1 MGKILFFGGIV
12 LVVLGAIGG
21 LAFIGPAI
29 TGAGGRFPSLMAVL
43 VLGALPAAIGLSL
56 ITIGS
61 RRSKL
66 EAENDERGF
75 SEMTVALARKN
86 GGQIALDQ
94 VCKASGLPKDEA
106 TARMRTL
113 TGRGLFDMDFDDNGQ
128 MSWKLTGSQ
137 SPQLASRS

>member
-12 LVVLGAIGG
+12 LLVLGVIGG
-21 LAFIGPAI
+21 LAFIGPVI
-29 TGAGGRFPSLMAVL
+29 SGAGGRFPSLMAVL

-61 RRSKL
+61 KRSKV
-66 EAENDERGF
+66 ESESDERGF

-86 GGQIALDQ
+86 GGQVALDQ
-94 VCKASGLPKDEA
+94 VCKVSGLPKDEA
-106 TARMRTL
+106 QARMRAL
-113 TGRGLFDMDFDDNGQ
+113 TGQGLFDMDFDANGQ
-128 MSWKLTGSQ
+128 VMWKLTGPA